1 MFTDNLIKLRQEAG
15 LSQQSMADSLAIT
28 RATYIKLENGQK
40 SPTLSEL
47 EKIAR
52 IFEIEINTL
61 INQQNIDTE
70 RPVTEVKLPTKPPN
84 SPRPQIKLNPLKLE
98 NVLLYVLGK
107 AGAKPNMGETVLY
120 KILYFI
126 DFDYYERFGRS
137 ITGMKYYRNHYGPTP
152 GTGFRDIT
160 AAMIKVGELSIIQ
173 AKFHDRVQKKY
184 IAGTE
189 ANLQVLN
196 GQEIRHIDE
205 VLNRLSNKTAKEISD
220 YAHRDTPWLIT
231 KPRKVINYQLA
242 KYRTTLTATTAEEDE
257 L

>member
-15 LSQQSMADSLAIT
+15 LSQQSMAESLAIT
-28 RATYIKLENGQK
+28 RATYIKLENGRK
-40 SPTLSEL
+40 SPRLSEL
-47 EKIAR
+47 AKIAR
-52 IFEIEINTL
+52 IFEVEINTL
-61 INQQNIDTE
+61 IDQQSIDTE
-70 RPVTEVKLPTKPPN
+70 RPAIKVKLPVKPSN

-98 NVLLYVLGK
+98 NILLYVLGK
-107 AGAKPNMGETVLY
+107 VGAKPNMGETVLY

-137 ITGMKYYRNHYGPTP
+137 ITGMQYYRNHYGPTP
-152 GTGFRDIT
+152 GAGFRDIT
-160 AAMIKVGELSIIQ
+160 KAMIEAGELTIIQ
-173 AKFHDRVQKKY
+173 TKFHDRIQKKY

-189 ANLQVLN
+189 ANLQVFN
-196 GQEIRHIDE
+196 GQEIRHIDD
-205 VLNRLSNKTAKEISD
+205 VLSRLSNKTATEISD

-231 KPRKVINYQLA
+231 KPRGVIEYQLA

>member
-47 EKIAR
+47 EKIAL
-52 IFEIEINTL
+52 IFEVEVNIL
-61 INQQNIDTE
+61 INPQSIYTE
-70 RPVTEVKLPTKPPN
+70 RPATKVKLPIKPSN

-107 AGAKPNMGETVLY
+107 VGAKPNMGETVLY

-126 DFDYYERFGRS
+126 DFDYYEKFGRS

-160 AAMIKVGELSIIQ
+160 EAMIEAGELTIIQ
-173 AKFHDRVQKKY
+173 AKFHDRP
-184 IAGTE
+184 
-189 ANLQVLN
+189 
-196 GQEIRHIDE
+196 
-205 VLNRLSNKTAKEISD
+205 AKEIHCR
-220 YAHRDTPWLIT
+220 HRS
-231 KPRKVINYQLA
+231 
-242 KYRTTLTATTAEEDE
+242 
-257 L
+257 